1 MIGRMPN
8 VEQVKAYLGASVD
21 QTQQAVLGMRGVLD
35 ELERALAQLRLT
47 AVGSVHPSLL
57 DAINR
62 LEQAKARVE
71 EAQTLASGAAD
82 AADAYR
88 AIA

>member
-1 MIGRMPN
+1 MIMPS

-21 QTQQAVLGMRGVLD
+21 QTQQAVLGMRGVVD

-47 AVGSVHPSLL
+47 AVGSRHPSLL
-57 DAINR
+57 DAISR

-71 EAQTLASGAAD
+71 EAQTLAGSAAD
-82 AADAYR
+82 AANEYR
-88 AIA
+88 SIA

>member
-1 MIGRMPN
+1 MIMPS

-21 QTQQAVLGMRGVLD
+21 QTQQAVLGMRGVVEELD
-35 ELERALAQLRLT
+35 RALAQLRLT

-62 LEQAKARVE
+62 LEQAKDRVE
-71 EAQTLASGAAD
+71 EALTLAGAAAD
-82 AADAYR
+82 AANAYR
-88 AIA
+88 AVA